1 MGTSPR
7 IQRIVAGT
15 SPFICKACIS
25 RENGII
31 SIATRKKLLAAPAAA
46 AIFAFHN
53 GGLYDMS
60 VGKIVKV
67 DTQQTGTATHY
78 NSL

>member
-1 MGTSPR
+1 MRLEKKMPDRER
-7 IQRIVAGT
+7 IRRFYRRFRWQLW
-15 SPFICKACIS
+15 
-25 RENGII
+25 
-31 SIATRKKLLAAPAAA
+31 LLAAPAAA

-53 GGLYDMS
+53 GGLYDMP